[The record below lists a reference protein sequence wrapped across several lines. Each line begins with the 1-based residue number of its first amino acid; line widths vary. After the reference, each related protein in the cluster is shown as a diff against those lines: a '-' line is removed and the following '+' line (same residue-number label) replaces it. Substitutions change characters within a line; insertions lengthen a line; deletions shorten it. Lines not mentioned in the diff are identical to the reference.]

1 VSRGNRRWRQGDG
14 RRCIVEMVDEDGDIN
29 LDERVTTTRW
39 SETPIKDV
47 NQWMNEL
54 SEKLNIMVLDLVKME

>member
-1 VSRGNRRWRQGDG
+1 
-14 RRCIVEMVDEDGDIN
+14 MVDEDGDIN